1 VGSALA
7 ASAVIALFLL
17 MVGWAWVRAWWVYPD
32 LSQQQRLE
40 RFSDAL
46 GQFTYGGVTAR
57 LERGGMT
64 VLGRSD
70 IAEVGA
76 SKCTRESSC
85 LERRRSRGCTYVLVQ
100 FTCAYAVKDGTG
112 GAAAAVVRFSSNP
125 DYSVGVDIP
134 GSPKPLLIESVG
146 FREAEEKLCELGF
159 GCKPATGANPGAHAA
174 AGPRSDAAPS
184 ASPPAGATTCQG
196 FRAEVVGKGETCLD
210 PSDPARREFKD
221 CNNGFCGPAMVALPK
236 GRGLRGSSAADIA
249 RLTRDDPRVS
259 WTAESE
265 RIFGRPPDRFRSE
278 RPQREVTIGYQLAVG
293 KFEVTFDAWDACV
306 ADRSCQHRPTD
317 ASSQARGARPVGD
330 ISWRYI
336 TTEFLPWLNRKL
348 GLSGASA
355 YRLLTEAEWE
365 YAARAGTTTKYAFG
379 DILSTA
385 QARFGADSA
394 VAVGS
399 FAPNGFGLHD
409 MHGNAAEWVQD
420 CFEATA
426 YDDAPVDGSAHA
438 PRDCRNRALRGGSFA
453 DNHPHVLRS
462 AYRGSDLP
470 DDRLAHGFRVA
481 RTLVVR

>member
-1 VGSALA
+1 
-7 ASAVIALFLL
+7 
-17 MVGWAWVRAWWVYPD
+17 
-32 LSQQQRLE
+32 
-40 RFSDAL
+40 
-46 GQFTYGGVTAR
+46 
-57 LERGGMT
+57 MT

-70 IAEVGA
+70 IVEVGA

-85 LERRRSRGCTYVLVQ
+85 LESSRRSCRYVLVQ
-100 FTCAYAVKDGTG
+100 FTCAYAVKDATG
-112 GAAAAVVRFSSNP
+112 HAAAAVVKYSSNR
-125 DYSVGVDIP
+125 DYRVGVNIP
-134 GSPKPLLIESVG
+134 GSPKPLLPESVG

-159 GCKPATGANPGAHAA
+159 GCKPATGAHAA
-174 AGPRSDAAPS
+174 AAPRGDAAP
-184 ASPPAGATTCQG
+184 AAPPPPAGTCQG
-196 FRAEVVGKGETCLD
+196 FRAEVIGNGETCLD
-210 PSDPARREFKD
+210 PGDPARREFKD
-221 CNNGFCGPAMVALPK
+221 CNDGFCGPTMVALPK

-249 RLTRDDPRVS
+249 RLVRDDPRAS

-293 KFEVTFDAWDACV
+293 KFEVTFDAWHACV
-306 ADRSCQHRPTD
+306 ADGDCKHTG
-317 ASSQARGARPVGD
+317 ASNQARGARPVND
-330 ISWRYI
+330 ISWRDI

-348 GLSGASA
+348 GLSGPSA

-385 QARFGADSA
+385 QARFGGDGAEE
-394 VAVGS
+394 VGF

-426 YDDAPVDGSAHA
+426 YDDAPVDGSVHS
-438 PRDCRNRALRGGSFA
+438 PRDCRNRVHRGGSST
-453 DNHPHVLRS
+453 DHHPHVLRS
-462 AYRGSDLP
+462 AHRGYGLP
-470 DDRLAHGFRVA
+470 DDRLEYGFRVA